1 MEDRKSPNKIK
12 RETEIFCLNK
22 RRLIKW
28 SDIKHL
34 QLEDDDVIR
43 SSWEE
48 DDDGGY
54 GDYVGI
60 ITRMVEE
67 TDEQFKK
74 RLSTNEQNKERM
86 EKHRYETYLK
96 LKKEFEQ

>member
-1 MEDRKSPNKIK
+1 MEDIKSPNKIK
-12 RETEIFCLNK
+12 RETDIFYLNK

-43 SSWEE
+43 SSWEDDE
-48 DDDGGY
+48 DGDGY
-54 GDYVGI
+54 YVGI

-86 EKHRYETYLK
+86 EKYRYETYLK